1 MLKPKIEK
9 YFHQFPD
16 LRVLFFFDEH
26 QEHSEAVAQL
36 ELEGIRVLRWE
47 RNNFFLKT
55 QLHGEWASEKVF
67 LYVPQAAP
75 KNREDYLGFPLLGL
89 LIANKE
95 LSLDDVGAFM
105 DEFHLQ
111 RHHKALAS
119 KYMREL
125 QYTGVQE
132 VLRPVLTPTKFE
144 VPQLVQGLVSAFL
157 RFTNITPWSVLLG
170 KLLTLALPGEEAEL
184 ARFQKKI
191 HDNDLMDV
199 LQAKSRD
206 FFGLAFNDLS
216 RETLLQSLRRIY
228 YNQIT
233 QTLPEASSKDPYR
246 ELKIK
251 SNETL
256 LYLNQL
262 LQEVERHKRVHEQ
275 LTEALALA
283 GKDILGTKL
292 LEVYGPEAAFAAYAP
307 DMLWEIMA
315 LEQGNLS
322 IQPAASIQRL
332 EQLSMQSGLP
342 LPVADCLQFM
352 LQAARLFERINGIR
366 SYILDS
372 PDGYVRT
379 YAEDW
384 MQIDMAYRRAIRIY
398 RNGDFTEASAS
409 LNLEAINA
417 ELNARYEKHLDA
429 MNREW
434 LRCMN
439 QFGFDYRKLA
449 TPKQYDFFKTEVEPY
464 DQKVVVIISDALRFE
479 VAAELLANMHGD
491 TKNTADLRYQLAS
504 LPSKTSV
511 GMAQLLPSK
520 TLAFNDGNITAD
532 GISTE
537 GTSSRQQIL
546 LTHREEALALP
557 FSQLLGKPQEELRD
571 IFKSKVVYIY
581 HDVIDSTGDDRK
593 SERRVF
599 QAVDETIQ
607 ELKKLVKSLHASHN
621 VARVLITADHGF
633 LYNDRELEEKDK
645 EDMPHKEAQTSHN
658 RYVITDDA
666 TPPAMGFKIPL
677 EATTRFEKGWYVTIP
692 QSVNRYKK
700 QGVGHQFVHGGGSLQ
715 ELVVPVIESSR
726 KRQEITRKVQPILLQ
741 RGGLRIVSSILRT
754 QLLQENKVSRFEKE
768 ITLSAGIY
776 KDLELVS
783 NEQIIVMNSTADA
796 PSERMHRVELTLSTA
811 AAKES
816 FLKLKVFDVEDKLN
830 PLIDEL
836 VQNST
841 LIQADF

>member
-1 MLKPKIEK
+1 MLKEKIQK
-9 YFHQFPD
+9 YFHQFPA
-16 LRVLFFFDEH
+16 LRVLFFFDEQ
-26 QEHSEAVAQL
+26 QEHGEEMGQL
-36 ELEGIRVLRWE
+36 ELDGIRVVRWE
-47 RNNFFLKT
+47 HNNFFLKT
-55 QLHGEWASEKVF
+55 KLHGEWAEEKVF
-67 LYVPQAAP
+67 LYFPQAAP
-75 KNREDYLGFPLLGL
+75 KNKQDYLGFPLLGL
-89 LIANKE
+89 LVANKE

-111 RHHKALAS
+111 RHHKSLAS

-144 VPQLVQGLVSAFL
+144 EKNVVQGLVSAFL
-157 RFTNITPWSVLLG
+157 RFSNITPWSVLLG
-170 KLLTLALPGEEAEL
+170 KMLTLALPGQEDEL

-206 FFGLAFNDLS
+206 FFGLPFKDLT
-216 RETLLQSLRRIY
+216 RETLLQTLRRIY

-233 QTLPEASSKDPYR
+233 QTLPEAHPKDPYR

-251 SNETL
+251 GSETL

-262 LQEVERHKRVHEQ
+262 LQEVERHKRVQER
-275 LTEALALA
+275 LEEALALA
-283 GKDILGTKL
+283 GKDIQGARL
-292 LEVYGPEAAFAAYAP
+292 LEVYGPDAAYAAYAQ

-315 LEQGNLS
+315 MEQDNLS

-332 EQLSMQSGLP
+332 EQLSLQSGLP
-342 LPVADCLQFM
+342 LPVSDCLQFM
-352 LQAARLFERINGIR
+352 IQAARLFERINGIR
-366 SYILDS
+366 SYILDT
-372 PDGYVRT
+372 PDRYISTYV
-379 YAEDW
+379 EDW
-384 MQIDMAYRRAIRIY
+384 MHIDMAYRRAVRIY
-398 RNGDFTEASAS
+398 RKGDFTEVPSR

-434 LRCMN
+434 LRCLHH
-439 QFGFDYRKLA
+439 FGFDYARLS
-449 TPKQYDFFKTEVEPY
+449 TPKQYDFFKREVEPY
-464 DQKVVVIISDALRFE
+464 DQKVVVIISDALRYE
-479 VAAELLANMHGD
+479 VAAELLAGLHGD
-491 TKNTADLRYQLAS
+491 TKNTADLHYQLAS

-537 GTSSRQQIL
+537 GTPNRQQIL
-546 LTHREEALALP
+546 LAHKEEALALP

-571 IFKSKVVYIY
+571 IFKYKVVYIY

-607 ELKKLVKSLHASHN
+607 ELKKWVKLLHGSYN

-645 EDMPHKEAQTSHN
+645 EDMPHKEVQASHN

-666 TPPAMGFKIPL
+666 TPPVMGYKIPM

-726 KRQEITRKVQPILLQ
+726 KLQPIARKVQPILLQ
-741 RGGLRIVSSILRT
+741 KGGLRIVSSILRT

-768 ITLSAGIY
+768 ITLVAGLY

-783 NEQIIVMNSTADA
+783 NEETIVMNSTADA
-796 PSERMHRVELTLSTA
+796 PSERMHPIQLTLSTA

-816 FLKLKVFDVEDKLN
+816 FLKLKVFDVEDRLN